1 MSKRVLIIDDEPLVL
16 EMFAEILSAEDHQ
29 IITAPNA
36 QSGMQALRSGNF
48 DVALIDVCLE
58 VHTGFE
64 IAQYA
69 KERDPNIRVI
79 LLSGQGDFANN
90 EMVKKGDAFFL
101 SKPVSPRVLRDYVEF
116 GEAKLKVAV

>member
-16 EMFAEILSAEDHQ
+16 EMFAEILSAEEHQ

-36 QSGMQALRSGNF
+36 QSGMQALKSGNF
-48 DVALIDVCLE
+48 DVALIDVCLQ

-64 IAQYA
+64 IAEYA
-69 KERDPNIRVI
+69 KERDPSIRII

-90 EMVKKGDAFFL
+90 EMVKIGDAFFL
-101 SKPVSPRVLRDYVEF
+101 SKPYSPRVLRVFVEF
-116 GEAKLKVAV
+116 GES